1 MSAIEKIQ
9 GSTKSNKAERLPR
22 NTVARLVLRAIR
34 RWQRNRA
41 ITELSRLDDRQLED
55 IGIAR
60 NEIPRVE
67 EGLISL
73 DEADAKPAQS
83 VDYRGETPVI
93 IAESYPRA
101 A

>member
-9 GSTKSNKAERLPR
+9 GSNKSNKAERLPR

-60 NEIPRVE
+60 NEIPRVV

-73 DEADAKPAQS
+73 DEADAKSAQS